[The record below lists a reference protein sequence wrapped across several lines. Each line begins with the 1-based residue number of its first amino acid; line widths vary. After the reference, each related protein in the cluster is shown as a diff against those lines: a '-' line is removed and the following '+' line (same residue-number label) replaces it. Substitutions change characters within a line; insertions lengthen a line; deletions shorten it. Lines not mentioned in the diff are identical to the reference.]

1 MRFENPLTR
10 RNAMN
15 NKIKS
20 IGILAILFILPF
32 LCGCPYESKV
42 PLSKVSKAT
51 IDPALIGDWEHADE
65 EEAFTMIIQQFNDHE
80 LLIMGAEEG
89 VIARDVMRAFV
100 TVIEDERFL
109 NVQDTDVPP
118 DKRVWYLVKYTISG
132 DTLTAWTVDD
142 KLFTKPVTSSRALYR
157 FVKKHLHDKTLFG
170 DNPFLVLK
178 RVGE

>member
-1 MRFENPLTR
+1 
-10 RNAMN
+10 MN
-15 NKIKS
+15 NTMRNV
-20 IGILAILFILPF
+20 GILFFLLILP
-32 LCGCPYESKV
+32 LLWGCPYESEV
-42 PLSKVSKAT
+42 PLSKSSKAP
-51 IDPALIGDWEHADE
+51 IDQALLGAWKNTAEGE
-65 EEAFTMIIQQFNDHE
+65 PFTMIVEQFNEHE
-80 LLIMGAEEG
+80 LLIMGTEDGE
-89 VIARDVMRAFV
+89 VKPETMRAFV
-100 TVIEDERFL
+100 TVIKDERFL